1 MMMSITTSGAA
12 TTTTTSA
19 SSLDTLKMTDNEHQI
34 KTSQSHGQLVL
45 LQYWAK
51 SSVFALPQN
60 LGIANNKYHYPEFD
74 VKPRR
79 QGYLF
84 TYCRGPWQ
92 FSSIPELDIK
102 RNQMSWL
109 ITMLFLLVAINQ
121 QKEHLQLELW
131 WMCHC
136 LDEEITK
143 HPLTL

>member
-1 MMMSITTSGAA
+1 MMMSITTSAA
-12 TTTTTSA
+12 TTTTSA

-79 QGYLF
+79 QGYH
-84 TYCRGPWQ
+84 
-92 FSSIPELDIK
+92 I
-102 RNQMSWL
+102 
-109 ITMLFLLVAINQ
+109 
-121 QKEHLQLELW
+121 
-131 WMCHC
+131 C
-136 LDEEITK
+136 LHIFK
-143 HPLTL
+143 VLGNSPQYLSLTLRETK

>member
-1 MMMSITTSGAA
+1 MKSHCLNYLLHANLNLKSFIFLLLDCSSKLLIMMMSITTSAA
-12 TTTTTSA
+12 TTTTSA

-74 VKPRR
+74 VKPRC

-84 TYCRGPWQ
+84 T
-92 FSSIPELDIK
+92 IK
-102 RNQMSWL
+102 VLGNSPQYLS
-109 ITMLFLLVAINQ
+109 
-121 QKEHLQLELW
+121 
-131 WMCHC
+131 
-136 LDEEITK
+136 
-143 HPLTL
+143 LTLRETK

>member
-1 MMMSITTSGAA
+1 MMMSITTSAA
-12 TTTTTSA
+12 AATTTTSA

-74 VKPRR
+74 VKPRC

-84 TYCRGPWQ
+84 T
-92 FSSIPELDIK
+92 IK
-102 RNQMSWL
+102 VLGNSPQYLS
-109 ITMLFLLVAINQ
+109 
-121 QKEHLQLELW
+121 
-131 WMCHC
+131 
-136 LDEEITK
+136 
-143 HPLTL
+143 LTLRETK

>member
-1 MMMSITTSGAA
+1 MMSITTSAA

-60 LGIANNKYHYPEFD
+60 LGIANNKYHYPELD
-74 VKPRR
+74 VKPRF

-102 RNQMSWL
+102 RNQMS
-109 ITMLFLLVAINQ
+109 
-121 QKEHLQLELW
+121 
-131 WMCHC
+131 
-136 LDEEITK
+136 
-143 HPLTL
+143 

>member
-1 MMMSITTSGAA
+1 MMMSITTSAA
-12 TTTTTSA
+12 TATTTSA

-60 LGIANNKYHYPEFD
+60 LGVANNKYHYPEFD

-84 TYCRGPWQ
+84 T
-92 FSSIPELDIK
+92 IK
-102 RNQMSWL
+102 VLGNSPQYLS
-109 ITMLFLLVAINQ
+109 
-121 QKEHLQLELW
+121 
-131 WMCHC
+131 
-136 LDEEITK
+136 
-143 HPLTL
+143 LTLRETK

>member
-1 MMMSITTSGAA
+1 MMMSITTSAA
-12 TTTTTSA
+12 TATTTSA

-60 LGIANNKYHYPEFD
+60 LGVANNKYHYPELD
-74 VKPRR
+74 VKPRF

-102 RNQMSWL
+102 RNQMS
-109 ITMLFLLVAINQ
+109 
-121 QKEHLQLELW
+121 
-131 WMCHC
+131 
-136 LDEEITK
+136 
-143 HPLTL
+143 

>member
-1 MMMSITTSGAA
+1 MKSHCLNYLLHANLNLKSFIPLSLLLDCSSKLLIMMMSITTSAAA

-74 VKPRR
+74 VKPRC

-84 TYCRGPWQ
+84 T
-92 FSSIPELDIK
+92 IK
-102 RNQMSWL
+102 VLGNSHQYLS
-109 ITMLFLLVAINQ
+109 
-121 QKEHLQLELW
+121 
-131 WMCHC
+131 
-136 LDEEITK
+136 
-143 HPLTL
+143 LTLRETK